1 MKISYLKQFL
11 ALLLPLIIFSLFSCS
26 DPFEKYKKM
35 SSSREMI
42 ESLTKGVSNARI
54 TVGIIKNGEMSF
66 TVYGENGK
74 ELPNKEYLYDL
85 GSISKVI
92 TGHMFAKAIYENLI
106 TLDNLDDSI
115 DHYLDLPPK
124 DYYPTIR
131 RLLTHT
137 SGYKYQYADFT
148 PPRSTPF
155 ENPFYG
161 VTKEMVTRL
170 VGTINLENKDYSWE
184 YSNFGVS
191 VAGMV
196 LESIFNEDYTSLV
209 NRYFKDLGLNSIRV
223 GDGTGNLSYHYQWN
237 SGNPY
242 IAVGGIVSTANDLM
256 KFAQIQ
262 MDQTLP
268 YAEYAHRVWAKDVD
282 TGFDYPELGVRVDAM
297 GLCWQIDRSNN
308 IISHGGSIDTFETY
322 VGFDKDQGIAVAVL
336 SNIRSRIPSWV
347 IGAKIFKEL
356 R

>member
-1 MKISYLKQFL
+1 MIIKYSRQIIVPFL
-11 ALLLPLIIFSLFSCS
+11 SLIIFLFFSCS
-26 DPFEKYKKM
+26 DPFDEYEKM

-42 ESLTKGVSNARI
+42 KSLTKGVSNARI
-54 TVGIIKNGEMSF
+54 TVGIVKNEEMSF
-66 TVYGENGK
+66 IVYGENGK
-74 ELPNKEYLYDL
+74 ELQKKEYIYDL
-85 GSISKVI
+85 GSISKAI
-92 TGHMFAKAIYENLI
+92 TGHLFARAIYENLI
-106 TLDNLDDSI
+106 TLDNINDSI
-115 DHYLDLPPK
+115 DQYLDLPSK

-137 SGYKYQYADFT
+137 SGYKYQYADFM
-148 PPRSTPF
+148 PPRSSPF

-161 VTKEMVTRL
+161 VTKEMVMHH
-170 VGTINLENKDYSWE
+170 VGSINLENKDYPWE

-209 NRYFKDLGLNSIRV
+209 NKYFKNLGLNNTRV
-223 GDGTGNLSYHYQWN
+223 GNGTGNLSYHYQWN

-242 IAVGGIVSTANDLM
+242 IAVGGIVSTVTDLM
-256 KFAQIQ
+256 KFAKMQ

-268 YAEYAHRVWAKDVD
+268 YAEFAYRVWAKDVD
-282 TGFDYPELGVRVDAM
+282 TGFDYPELGTCVDAM
-297 GLCWQIDRSNN
+297 RLCWQIDRRNN

-322 VGFDKDQGIAVAVL
+322 LGFDKDRGIAVAVL
-336 SNIRSRIPSWV
+336 SNIRSRIQSWV
-347 IGAKIFKEL
+347 IGSEIFKEL